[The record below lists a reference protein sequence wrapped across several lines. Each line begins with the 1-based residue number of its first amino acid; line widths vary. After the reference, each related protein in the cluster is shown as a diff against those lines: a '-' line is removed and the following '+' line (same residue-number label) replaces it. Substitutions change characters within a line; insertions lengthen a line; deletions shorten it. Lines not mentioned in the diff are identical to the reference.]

1 MFGLSTRARA
11 ARLVVSVAALG
22 ASLMGVS
29 VAQGAMGTSTTL
41 ITTARPDLTSV
52 TTPGSQGGPTADF
65 CFSKGLGVASA
76 RI

>member
-1 MFGLSTRARA
+1 MFGLSKRARV

-65 CFSKGLGVASA
+65 CFSQGPRG
-76 RI
+76 RQRGI